1 METERAGQS
10 DEKLI
15 RALGVPTLTASIVNA
30 TVGAGIFVLPA
41 LVAAQLGPAAPIAF
55 LICAV
60 AMTLIVTSFAM
71 AGSRVSLTGGL
82 YAYVEVAFGRYVGF
96 LAGVLL
102 WLTNVL
108 AVAGVAS
115 ALVASVALVIPAVQ
129 SGLGRFFLLVL
140 IFLALAIINI
150 RGVRAGAG
158 TVASLTIA
166 KLLPLLLF
174 ISVGLFFV
182 RTEAI
187 SWSTWPDSTSVGQT
201 VLLLIFA
208 FMGVELA
215 LVPSGEV
222 KNPARTVPRSIFL
235 ALAITTLLYIA
246 IQLVAQGV
254 LGSELANFTD
264 APLAEA
270 ASRFL
275 GATGKSIILAGA
287 AISAFGY
294 VSGDILGSPRTL
306 YAFGRSGVLPG
317 KMAAVHPK
325 FHTPH
330 IAIGVHAIIAGALAV
345 SSTFQYLAIL
355 SNIAALLL
363 YLFCCAATLE
373 LIRRNVRADGP
384 PFSIRRVI
392 ILPILAVAFLLWI
405 LPHPTLIRFAVAGLV
420 LAAAWLIG
428 DKIVPIIAVA
438 VVIWILSHATA
449 SEFAVAGMV
458 LVIASAL
465 YCLRRVPYVGRHWR
479 GEFSLPKSYW
489 INGVLVFG
497 LGCNFVLLLATTVTA
512 ALFLS
517 AGNPALATFAIVLEL
532 ALNISAY
539 VWALVGIWRSAKKY
553 EGPRIWSIL
562 ARVAV
567 ALGILVTLG
576 RLGQDVQFLEKV
588 RATIHW

>member
-1 METERAGQS
+1 VSKTGEST
-10 DEKLI
+10 DEGLV

-41 LVAAQLGPAAPIAF
+41 LVAARLGPAAPIAF

-60 AMTLIVTSFAM
+60 AMTLIVTSFAI

-115 ALVASVALVIPAVQ
+115 ALVASIALVLPAVQ
-129 SGLGRFFLLVL
+129 NGFGRFVLLVL
-140 IFLALAIINI
+140 IFLALATINI

-158 TVASLTIA
+158 TVASLTVA

-174 ISVGLFFV
+174 VSVGLFFV
-182 RTEAI
+182 RPEAI
-187 SWSTWPDSTSVGQT
+187 SWPAWPDSASIGQT

-235 ALAITTLLYIA
+235 ALAITTVLYIA
-246 IQLVAQGV
+246 IQVVAQGV
-254 LGSELANFTD
+254 LGPELANFTD

-306 YAFGRSGVLPG
+306 YAFGRSGVLPE
-317 KMAAVHPK
+317 KMAAVHPR
-325 FHTPH
+325 FRTPH
-330 IAIGVHAIIAGALAV
+330 IAIGVHAIIACALAV

-363 YLFCCAATLE
+363 YLFCCAATFE

-384 PFSIRRVI
+384 PFSIHRLLIV
-392 ILPILAVAFLLWI
+392 PILAVAFLLWI
-405 LPHPTLIRFAVAGLV
+405 FPDPTLIKFAGAGVV
-420 LAAAWLIG
+420 LAAAWFLRE
-428 DKIVPIIAVA
+428 KIVPLIAVG
-438 VVIWILSHATA
+438 VVVWILSHATL
-449 SEFAVAGMV
+449 SEFAVAAFV

-465 YCLRRVPYVGRHWR
+465 YGLRRLPYVGRHWR
-479 GEFSLPKSYW
+479 GEISLPKSYW

-497 LGCNFVLLLATTVTA
+497 LGCNFLLLLAATLTA
-512 ALFLS
+512 ALFLR
-517 AGNPALATFAIVLEL
+517 AGNPALAAFVIVVEL

-539 VWALVGIWRSAKKY
+539 IWALVGIWRSAKKFQ
-553 EGPRIWSIL
+553 GPRIWSIL
-562 ARVAV
+562 ARVAT
-567 ALGILVTLG
+567 ALGVLMSLG
-576 RLGQDVQFLEKV
+576 RLAQDLQFIEKIS
-588 RATIHW
+588 RSLASP